1 MTTQLGSKHTPFLLI
16 AFLHWLLEIITS
28 TFSIND
34 LWFYFEQVSS
44 FTQGFLFAVVFQDI
58 FPSEL
63 EIMGLFFQLLCA
75 LRFLKFKKFELNE
88 FDRQV
93 KPWAKEKKKKWGGGR
108 KKKEEKS
115 EITVR
120 QKFHKFG
127 KSVSCQFVFINCYIG
142 NEAQSI
148 EKMVEE
154 KDQVNGLQNH
164 HRYS

>member
-1 MTTQLGSKHTPFLLI
+1 MICDFILTRFL
-16 AFLHWLLEIITS
+16 
-28 TFSIND
+28 FSPK
-34 LWFYFEQVSS
+34 
-44 FTQGFLFAVVFQDI
+44 GFFFAVVFQDI

-63 EIMGLFFQLLCA
+63 EIMRLFFQLLCA

-93 KPWAKEKKKKWGGGR
+93 EPWAKEEKKKKGGGR
-108 KKKEEKS
+108 GKEEKKKRKEEKS

-142 NEAQSI
+142 NEVQSI

-154 KDQVNGLQNH
+154 KDWINGLQNH